1 MFKGMRMG
9 THEAHPGLQWY
20 LENKRIL
27 TQFKVF
33 YRLAEKY
40 AFPTIKLVKP
50 PKATQLVGYKVIMPT
65 QR

>member
-9 THEAHPGLQWY
+9 TSRTAHPGLQWY

-33 YRLAEKY
+33 DMLAEKY

-50 PKATQLVGYKVIMPT
+50 P
-65 QR
+65 